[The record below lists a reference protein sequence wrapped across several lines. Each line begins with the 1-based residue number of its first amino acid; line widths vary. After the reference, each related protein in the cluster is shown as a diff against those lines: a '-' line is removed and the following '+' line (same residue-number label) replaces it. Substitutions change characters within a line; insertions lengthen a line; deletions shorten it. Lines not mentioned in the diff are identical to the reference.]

1 MQTDVKT
8 IFNVQ
13 DETCAEVIYFDQY
26 YALSGR
32 TIAEIER
39 YFLDI
44 ISTICSE
51 YDFYINRI
59 QWSGGLIIN
68 IKILALL

>member
-1 MQTDVKT
+1 MRTDVKT

-39 YFLDI
+39 YFLNIFDLYI
-44 ISTICSE
+44 QNMTFIS
-51 YDFYINRI
+51 NRI
-59 QWSGGLIIN
+59 Q
-68 IKILALL
+68 